1 MLEVV
6 DVDLSY
12 GDHRALANVSLRV
25 GAGEVMA
32 VLGPSGSGKSTLL
45 RAIAGLETPRA
56 GRVLLAGRDITSMD
70 VHRRNVGLMFQD
82 YALFPHLSVSEN
94 VAFGLRMQGRERSV
108 IRRRT
113 DEVLSWV
120 GLEGFAH
127 RRIESLSGG
136 EQQRVAL
143 ARALAP
149 EPRLI
154 MLDEPVG
161 ALDRA
166 LRARLVPELSELIRR
181 VGVTAVYVTH
191 DQDEAFAIADR
202 VAILHRGR
210 IRQVS
215 TPEELWRR
223 PATEFVARFLG
234 FENFADA
241 LVKGSAAATPW
252 GTIQTHLPDGR
263 HRVVI
268 RPDGAALSP
277 SGSLVGAV
285 ETTTFVAG
293 ETRVVL
299 DCRGHPLVVR
309 TAGTGP
315 RAGDEV
321 SVDIDPGSVVPL
333 SSPPAAPDDG
343 QPVSG
348 PKRSVSGPARDHG
361 LPPSP
366 NGASSFHVWWD
377 VPDVPLASV
386 SVILEVLKPPEV
398 SRLAFFAIQASFW
411 SPDRHE
417 GGAHTGIQWNPR
429 HPRNLAVNWGGYD
442 HGGAILPG
450 TESSL
455 PSAPLDPNTRDFAWA
470 PGARYRLTIGPRT
483 SDVRSPG
490 RWPARIEGLD
500 TGEDVVVRYLLCDG
514 DHLRSPVVW
523 SELFTRCD
531 DPPIE
536 VRWSEPSALSLDGEP
551 VAVDRGRVT
560 YQAYDAGGCTNTT
573 VESDRVGIVQ
583 RSCCERRTAHDTFV
597 GWRT

>member
-1 MLEVV
+1 MLELV
-6 DVDLSY
+6 DVSLTY
-12 GDHRALANVSLRV
+12 GDHRALDRVSLEV
-25 GAGEVMA
+25 GTGEVVA
-32 VLGPSGSGKSTLL
+32 VLGPSGSGKSSLL
-45 RAIAGLETPRA
+45 RVIAGLERPRS
-56 GRVLLAGRDITSMD
+56 GRVVLAGRDITELD
-70 VHRRNVGLMFQD
+70 VHRRKVGLMFQD
-82 YALFPHLSVSEN
+82 YALFPHLSVADN
-94 VAFGLRMQGRERSV
+94 VAFGLRMQGRDRPT
-108 IRRRT
+108 IRRRV

-120 GLEGFAH
+120 DLEGFTD

-143 ARALAP
+143 ARSLAP
-149 EPRLI
+149 EPGLI

-166 LRARLVPELSELIRR
+166 LRARLVPELSQLIRR
-181 VGVTAVYVTH
+181 VGVTALYVTH

-241 LVKGSAAATPW
+241 MVEGGSAATPW
-252 GTIQTHLPDGR
+252 GTIRTDLPDGR
-263 HRVVI
+263 HRLVI

-277 SGSLVGAV
+277 SGSLAGTV
-285 ETTTFVAG
+285 EATTFVAG

-299 DCRGHPLVVR
+299 DCHGHPLVVR
-309 TAGTGP
+309 TAGRGP
-315 RAGDEV
+315 RAEDEV
-321 SVDIDPGSVVPL
+321 LVDIDPGSVIPL
-333 SSPPAAPDDG
+333 PSSPAAPRDKH
-343 QPVSG
+343 PVPGSR
-348 PKRSVSGPARDHG
+348 RSVSGPVREHG

-386 SVILEVLKPPEV
+386 SVTLEVLKPPEV
-398 SRLAFFAIQASFW
+398 SRLAFFAIQAFFW
-411 SPDRHE
+411 SPAQHE

-450 TESSL
+450 TASSL
-455 PSAPLDPNTRDFAWA
+455 PSTPLDPNTRDFAWQA
-470 PGARYRLTIGPRT
+470 GARYRLTIGPRT
-483 SDVRSPG
+483 PGVRNPS

-523 SELFTRCD
+523 SEMFTRCD
-531 DPPIE
+531 DPPVE

-551 VAVDRGRVT
+551 VPVNRGRVT
-560 YQAYDAGGCTNTT
+560 YQADDAGGCTNTT
-573 VESDRVGIVQ
+573 VEPDRAGIVQ
-583 RSCCERRTAHDTFV
+583 RSGCERRTAHDTFV

>member
-1 MLEVV
+1 MLEIL
-6 DVDLSY
+6 DITLDY
-12 GDHRALANVSLRV
+12 GKHRALDGIDLSIRS
-25 GAGEVMA
+25 GEVMA
-32 VLGPSGSGKSTLL
+32 VLGPSGSGKSSLL
-45 RAIAGLETPRA
+45 RAIAGLEKPGA
-56 GRVLLAGRDITSMD
+56 GTIELASRDITRVD
-70 VHRRNVGLMFQD
+70 VHRRGVGLMFQD
-82 YALFPHLSVSEN
+82 YALFPHLSVADN
-94 VAFGLRMQGRERSV
+94 VAFGLRMQGKDRPA
-108 IRRRT
+108 IRDRV
-113 DEVLSWV
+113 DEVLAWV
-120 GLEGFAH
+120 DLHGYGD
-127 RRIESLSGG
+127 RGIESLSGG

-149 EPRLI
+149 EPELL

-166 LRARLVPELSELIRR
+166 LRARLVPELSQLLRR
-181 VGVTAVYVTH
+181 IGITALYVTH

-210 IRQVS
+210 IRQVD

-223 PATEFVARFLG
+223 PTTEFVARFLG
-234 FENFADA
+234 FENFADVEVEA
-241 LVKGSAAATPW
+241 GSATTPW
-252 GTIQTHLPDGR
+252 GAIPTHLPDGR

-277 SGSLVGAV
+277 TGSLAGTV
-285 ETTTFVAG
+285 EATTFVAG
-293 ETRVVL
+293 QSRVEV
-299 DCRGHPLVVR
+299 DCSGHSLVVQA
-309 TAGTGP
+309 AGTGP
-315 RAGDEV
+315 PRGTLVRVE
-321 SVDIDPGSVVPL
+321 IDPERVVTLPE
-333 SSPPAAPDDG
+333 PAPSAGAPRVRLE
-343 QPVSG
+343 PVITG
-348 PKRSVSGPARDHG
+348 PVRDRG

-411 SPDRHE
+411 SRGRHE

-442 HGGAILPG
+442 DGGAILAG

-455 PSAPLDPNTRDFAWA
+455 PSTPLDPNTRDFAWI
-470 PGARYRLTIGPRT
+470 PGARYRLTIGPR
-483 SDVRSPG
+483 SPGDGSPG

-500 TGEDVVVRYLLCDG
+500 TGEDVVVRHLLCDG

-536 VRWSEPSALSLDGEP
+536 VRWSDPSVLGLDGEP
-551 VAVDRGRVT
+551 VPVNRGRVT

-573 VESDRVGIVQ
+573 VETDRVGIVQ
-583 RSCCERRTAHDTFV
+583 RSGCERMTAQDTFI

>member
-1 MLEVV
+1 MLEITGITL
-6 DVDLSY
+6 DY
-12 GDHRALANVSLRV
+12 GKHRALDGIDLSV
-25 GAGEVMA
+25 GSGEVMA
-32 VLGPSGSGKSTLL
+32 VLGPSGSGKSSLL
-45 RAIAGLETPRA
+45 RVIAGLEKPAA
-56 GRVLLAGRDITSMD
+56 GRVELASRDITRVD
-70 VHRRNVGLMFQD
+70 VHRRGVGLMFQD
-82 YALFPHLSVSEN
+82 YALFPHLNVTEN
-94 VAFGLRMQGRERSV
+94 VTFGLRMQGRDRRAIRERV
-108 IRRRT
+108 E
-113 DEVLSWV
+113 EVLSWV
-120 GLEGFAH
+120 DLGDYGD
-127 RRIESLSGG
+127 RGVDSLSGG

-143 ARALAP
+143 ARSLAP
-149 EPRLI
+149 EPALL

-166 LRARLVPELSELIRR
+166 LRARLVPELSELLRR
-181 VGVTAVYVTH
+181 IGITALYVTH

-210 IRQVS
+210 IRQVD
-215 TPEELWRR
+215 TPEELWSR

-234 FENFADA
+234 FENFADLA
-241 LVKGSAAATPW
+241 VESGSATSRW
-252 GTIQTHLPDGR
+252 GAIPTHLPDGR

-277 SGSLVGAV
+277 TGSLAGTVDA
-285 ETTTFVAG
+285 TTFVAG
-293 ETRVVL
+293 QTRVEV
-299 DCRGHPLVVR
+299 DCSGHPLVVQ

-315 RAGDEV
+315 PRGTRVLVE
-321 SVDIDPGSVVPL
+321 IDPEMVVAL
-333 SSPPAAPDDG
+333 SEPAHPADAPRARFE
-343 QPVSG
+343 PVASD
-348 PKRSVSGPARDHG
+348 PVRDRG

-386 SVILEVLKPPEV
+386 SVVLEVLEPPAV

-411 SPDRHE
+411 SPTRHE
-417 GGAHTGIQWNPR
+417 GGAHTGLQWNPR

-455 PSAPLDPNTRDFAWA
+455 PSTPLDPNTRDFAWE
-470 PGARYRLTIGPRT
+470 PGARYRLTIGPG
-483 SDVRSPG
+483 SPG
-490 RWPARIEGLD
+490 VQGPSRWPARIEGLD
-500 TGEDVVVRYLLCDG
+500 TGEDVLVRYLLCDG

-551 VAVDRGRVT
+551 VPVDRGRVT

-573 VESDRVGIVQ
+573 VEPDELGIVQ
-583 RSCCERRTAHDTFV
+583 RSGCERRTAHDSLV
-597 GWRT
+597 SWRT

>member
-1 MLEVV
+1 MLELI
-6 DVDLSY
+6 DITLDY
-12 GDHRALANVSLRV
+12 GNHRALDGIDLSMRS
-25 GAGEVMA
+25 GEVMA
-32 VLGPSGSGKSTLL
+32 VLGPSGSGKSSLL
-45 RAIAGLETPRA
+45 RAIAGLERPGT
-56 GRVLLAGRDITSMD
+56 GTIELASRDITRVD
-70 VHRRNVGLMFQD
+70 VHQRGVGLMFQD
-82 YALFPHLSVSEN
+82 YALFPHLSVAEN
-94 VAFGLRMQGRERSV
+94 VAFGLRMQGRDRHSTRERV
-108 IRRRT
+108 A
-113 DEVLSWV
+113 EVLSWV
-120 GLEGFAH
+120 DLHGYGD
-127 RRIESLSGG
+127 RGIESLSGG

-149 EPRLI
+149 EPELL

-166 LRARLVPELSELIRR
+166 LRARLVPELSQLLRR
-181 VGVTAVYVTH
+181 IGITALYVTH

-202 VAILHRGR
+202 VAILHRGK
-210 IRQVS
+210 IRQVD
-215 TPEELWRR
+215 TPEQLWRR

-234 FENFADA
+234 FDNFADVEVRA
-241 LVKGSAAATPW
+241 GFATTPW
-252 GTIQTHLPDGR
+252 GAVPTHLPDGR

-277 SGSLVGAV
+277 TGNLAGTV
-285 ETTTFVAG
+285 EATTFVAG
-293 ETRVVL
+293 QTRVEVN
-299 DCRGHPLVVR
+299 CSGHPLVVH
-309 TAGTGP
+309 TSGTGP
-315 RAGDEV
+315 LRGTRVLVE
-321 SVDIDPGSVVPL
+321 IDPERVVLLPE
-333 SSPPAAPDDG
+333 SPCSADAPRTRSE
-343 QPVSG
+343 PVVTG
-348 PKRSVSGPARDHG
+348 PVRDRG

-411 SPDRHE
+411 SPGRHH

-442 HGGAILPG
+442 HGGTILPG

-455 PSAPLDPNTRDFAWA
+455 PSTPLDPNTRDFAWA

-483 SDVRSPG
+483 PGEGRLG

-514 DHLRSPVVW
+514 DHLRSPLVW

-536 VRWSEPSALSLDGEP
+536 VRWSGPSALGLDGEHVP
-551 VAVDRGRVT
+551 VDRGRVT

-583 RSCCERRTAHDTFV
+583 RSGCERGTAQDTFL
-597 GWRT
+597 GWST

>member
-1 MLEVV
+1 MLEII
-6 DVDLSY
+6 DITLDY
-12 GDHRALANVSLRV
+12 GKHRALDGIDLSIRS
-25 GAGEVMA
+25 GEVMA
-32 VLGPSGSGKSTLL
+32 VLGPSGSGKSSLL
-45 RAIAGLETPRA
+45 RAIAGLEKPGSGTIE
-56 GRVLLAGRDITSMD
+56 LASRDITRVD
-70 VHRRNVGLMFQD
+70 VHRRGVGLMFQD
-82 YALFPHLSVSEN
+82 YALFPHLSVAEN
-94 VAFGLRMQGRERSV
+94 VAFGLRMQGRDRPA
-108 IRRRT
+108 IRDRV
-113 DEVLSWV
+113 DEVLAWV
-120 GLEGFAH
+120 DLHGYGD
-127 RRIESLSGG
+127 RGIESLSGG

-149 EPRLI
+149 EPELL

-166 LRARLVPELSELIRR
+166 LRARLVPELSQLLRR
-181 VGVTAVYVTH
+181 IGITALYVTH

-210 IRQVS
+210 IRQVD

-234 FENFADA
+234 FENFADVE
-241 LVKGSAAATPW
+241 VKAGSATTPW
-252 GTIQTHLPDGR
+252 GAIPTHLPDGR

-277 SGSLVGAV
+277 TGSLAGTV
-285 ETTTFVAG
+285 EATTFVAG
-293 ETRVVL
+293 QTRVEVN
-299 DCRGHPLVVR
+299 CSGQPLVVQ

-315 RAGDEV
+315 PRGSRVLVE
-321 SVDIDPGSVVPL
+321 IDPERVVTL
-333 SSPPAAPDDG
+333 SEPAPSAEAPRSR
-343 QPVSG
+343 SG
-348 PKRSVSGPARDHG
+348 PVVRGPVRDRG

-398 SRLAFFAIQASFW
+398 SRLAFFALQASFW
-411 SPDRHE
+411 SPARHE

-429 HPRNLAVNWGGYD
+429 HPRNLAANWGGYD

-455 PSAPLDPNTRDFAWA
+455 PSTPLDPNTRDFAWT
-470 PGARYRLTIGPRT
+470 PGARYRLTIGPL
-483 SDVRSPG
+483 SPGGGGPG

-500 TGEDVVVRYLLCDG
+500 TGEDVVVRHLLCDG
-514 DHLRSPVVW
+514 DHLRSPLVW

-536 VRWSEPSALSLDGEP
+536 VRWSEPSALGLDGEP
-551 VAVDRGRVT
+551 VPVDRGRVT

-573 VESDRVGIVQ
+573 VETDRVGIVQ
-583 RSCCERRTAHDTFV
+583 RSGCERMTAHDTFL

>member
-1 MLEVV
+1 MLEII
-6 DVDLSY
+6 DITLDY
-12 GDHRALANVSLRV
+12 GKHRALDGIDLSIRS
-25 GAGEVMA
+25 GEVMA
-32 VLGPSGSGKSTLL
+32 VLGPSGSGKSSLL
-45 RAIAGLETPRA
+45 RAIAGLEKPGSGTIE
-56 GRVLLAGRDITSMD
+56 LASRDITRVD
-70 VHRRNVGLMFQD
+70 AHRRGVGLMFQD
-82 YALFPHLSVSEN
+82 YALFPHLSVAEN
-94 VAFGLRMQGRERSV
+94 VAFGLRMQGRDRPA
-108 IRRRT
+108 IRDRV
-113 DEVLSWV
+113 DEVLAWV
-120 GLEGFAH
+120 DLHGYGD
-127 RRIESLSGG
+127 RGIETLSGG

-149 EPRLI
+149 EPELL

-166 LRARLVPELSELIRR
+166 LRARLVPELSQLLRR
-181 VGVTAVYVTH
+181 IGITALYVTH

-210 IRQVS
+210 IHQVD
-215 TPEELWRR
+215 TPEELWLR

-234 FENFADA
+234 FENFADVE
-241 LVKGSAAATPW
+241 VKAGSATTPW
-252 GTIQTHLPDGR
+252 GAIPTHLPDGR

-268 RPDGAALSP
+268 RPDGTALSP
-277 SGSLVGAV
+277 TGRLAGTV
-285 ETTTFVAG
+285 EATTFVAG
-293 ETRVVL
+293 QTRVEVN
-299 DCRGHPLVVR
+299 CSGHPLVVQ

-315 RAGDEV
+315 RTGTRVLVE
-321 SVDIDPGSVVPL
+321 IDPERVVTL
-333 SSPPAAPDDG
+333 SEPAPSADAPR
-343 QPVSG
+343 VRSG
-348 PKRSVSGPARDHG
+348 PVVTGPVRDRG

-386 SVILEVLKPPEV
+386 SVVLEVLKPPEV

-411 SPDRHE
+411 SPARHE

-455 PSAPLDPNTRDFAWA
+455 PSTPHDPNTRDFAWT
-470 PGARYRLTIGPRT
+470 PGARYRLSIGPL
-483 SDVRSPG
+483 SPGSGGPG

-500 TGEDVVVRYLLCDG
+500 TGEDVVVRHLLCDG
-514 DHLRSPVVW
+514 DHLRSPLVW

-551 VAVDRGRVT
+551 VPVDRGRVT

-583 RSCCERRTAHDTFV
+583 RSGCERMTAHDTFL

>member
-1 MLEVV
+1 MLEII
-6 DVDLSY
+6 DITLDY
-12 GDHRALANVSLRV
+12 GKHRALDGIDLSIRS
-25 GAGEVMA
+25 GEVMA
-32 VLGPSGSGKSTLL
+32 VLGPSGSGKSSLL
-45 RAIAGLETPRA
+45 RAIAGLEKPGSGTIE
-56 GRVLLAGRDITSMD
+56 LASHDITRVD
-70 VHRRNVGLMFQD
+70 VHRRGAGLMFQD
-82 YALFPHLSVSEN
+82 YALFPHLSVADN
-94 VAFGLRMQGRERSV
+94 VAFGLRMQGRDRPA
-108 IRRRT
+108 IRDRV
-113 DEVLSWV
+113 DEVLAWV
-120 GLEGFAH
+120 DLHGYGD
-127 RRIESLSGG
+127 RGIESLSGG

-149 EPRLI
+149 EPELL

-166 LRARLVPELSELIRR
+166 LRARLVPELSQLLRR
-181 VGVTAVYVTH
+181 IGSTALYVTH

-210 IRQVS
+210 IRQVD

-234 FENFADA
+234 FENFADVE
-241 LVKGSAAATPW
+241 VKAGSATTPW
-252 GTIQTHLPDGR
+252 GAIPTHLPDGR

-277 SGSLVGAV
+277 TGSLAGTV
-285 ETTTFVAG
+285 EATTFVAG
-293 ETRVVL
+293 QTRVEVN
-299 DCRGHPLVVR
+299 CSGHPLVVQ

-315 RAGDEV
+315 PTGTLVLVE
-321 SVDIDPGSVVPL
+321 IDAERVVTL
-333 SSPPAAPDDG
+333 SEPAPSAEAPRVRSE
-343 QPVSG
+343 PVVTG
-348 PKRSVSGPARDHG
+348 PVRDRG

-377 VPDVPLASV
+377 VPDVPLALV

-398 SRLAFFAIQASFW
+398 SRLAFFALQASFW
-411 SPDRHE
+411 SPARHE

-442 HGGAILPG
+442 DGGAILPG

-455 PSAPLDPNTRDFAWA
+455 PSTPHDPNTRDFTWT
-470 PGARYRLTIGPRT
+470 PRARYRLTIGPL
-483 SDVRSPG
+483 SPG
-490 RWPARIEGLD
+490 SGGPSRWPARIEGLD
-500 TGEDVVVRYLLCDG
+500 TGEDVVVRHLLCDG

-536 VRWSEPSALSLDGEP
+536 VRWSEPSALGLDGEP
-551 VAVDRGRVT
+551 VPVGRGRVT
-560 YQAYDAGGCTNTT
+560 YQAYYAGGCSNTT
-573 VESDRVGIVQ
+573 VETDRVGIVQ
-583 RSCCERRTAHDTFV
+583 RSGCERRTAHDTFL
-597 GWRT
+597 GWKT

>member
-1 MLEVV
+1 MLELI
-6 DVDLSY
+6 DITLDY
-12 GDHRALANVSLRV
+12 GKHRALDGVELSMRS
-25 GAGEVMA
+25 GEVMA
-32 VLGPSGSGKSTLL
+32 VLGPSGSGKSSLL
-45 RAIAGLETPRA
+45 RAIAGLEKPGA
-56 GRVLLAGRDITSMD
+56 GTIELASRDITRVD
-70 VHRRNVGLMFQD
+70 VHRRGVGLMFQD
-82 YALFPHLSVSEN
+82 YALFPHLSVAEN
-94 VAFGLRMQGRERSV
+94 VAFGLRMQGRDRPA
-108 IRRRT
+108 IRDRV
-113 DEVLSWV
+113 DEVLTWV
-120 GLEGFAH
+120 DLDGYGD
-127 RRIESLSGG
+127 RGIESLSGG

-149 EPRLI
+149 EPELL

-166 LRARLVPELSELIRR
+166 LRARLVPELSQLLRR
-181 VGVTAVYVTH
+181 IGITALYVTH

-210 IRQVS
+210 IRQVD

-234 FENFADA
+234 FENFADGE
-241 LVKGSAAATPW
+241 VKAGSATTPW
-252 GTIQTHLPDGR
+252 GAIPTHLPDGR

-277 SGSLVGAV
+277 TGTLAGTV
-285 ETTTFVAG
+285 EATTFVAG
-293 ETRVVL
+293 QTRVEVT
-299 DCRGHPLVVR
+299 CSGHPLVVH

-315 RAGDEV
+315 LKGTRVRVE
-321 SVDIDPGSVVPL
+321 IDPERVVTLPEPAP
-333 SSPPAAPDDG
+333 SAGPPRVRSE
-343 QPVSG
+343 PVVTG
-348 PKRSVSGPARDHG
+348 PVRDRG

-411 SPDRHE
+411 SPGRHE

-429 HPRNLAVNWGGYD
+429 HPRNLAVNWGGYYR
-442 HGGAILPG
+442 GGAILPG
-450 TESSL
+450 TDSPL
-455 PSAPLDPNTRDFAWA
+455 PSTPLDPNTRDFAWM
-470 PGARYRLTIGPRT
+470 PGARYRLTIGPGM
-483 SDVRSPG
+483 PG
-490 RWPARIEGLD
+490 AGGPSRWPARIEGLD

-536 VRWSEPSALSLDGEP
+536 VRWSEPSAVGLEGEP
-551 VAVDRGRVT
+551 VPVDRGRVT

-573 VESDRVGIVQ
+573 VESDRAGVVQ
-583 RSCCERRTAHDTFV
+583 RSGCERMTAQDTFL
-597 GWRT
+597 GWTT

>member
-1 MLEVV
+1 MLELT
-6 DVDLSY
+6 DITLDY
-12 GDHRALANVSLRV
+12 GKHRALDGIDMSMRS
-25 GAGEVMA
+25 GEVMA
-32 VLGPSGSGKSTLL
+32 VLGPSGSGKSSLL
-45 RAIAGLETPRA
+45 RAIAGLERPGT
-56 GRVLLAGRDITSMD
+56 GTIELASRDITRVD
-70 VHRRNVGLMFQD
+70 VHRRGVGLMFQD
-82 YALFPHLSVSEN
+82 YALFPHLSVAEN
-94 VAFGLRMQGRERSV
+94 VAFGLRMQGRDRHSTRERV
-108 IRRRT
+108 A
-113 DEVLSWV
+113 EVLSWV
-120 GLEGFAH
+120 DLHGYGD
-127 RRIESLSGG
+127 RGIESLSGG

-149 EPRLI
+149 EPQLL

-166 LRARLVPELSELIRR
+166 LRARLVPELSQLLRR
-181 VGVTAVYVTH
+181 IGIAALYVTH

-210 IRQVS
+210 IRQVD

-234 FENFADA
+234 FDNFADVD
-241 LVKGSAAATPW
+241 VKAGSATTPW
-252 GTIQTHLPDGR
+252 GAIPTHLPDGR
-263 HRVVI
+263 HRVVV
-268 RPDGAALSP
+268 RPDGAALTP
-277 SGSLVGAV
+277 TGSLAGTV
-285 ETTTFVAG
+285 EATTFVAG
-293 ETRVVL
+293 QTRVEVN
-299 DCRGHPLVVR
+299 CSGHPLVVQ

-315 RAGDEV
+315 LRGTRVLVE
-321 SVDIDPGSVVPL
+321 IDPERVVSLPEPAPSVGAPRARSV
-333 SSPPAAPDDG
+333 PAAAG
-343 QPVSG
+343 PV
-348 PKRSVSGPARDHG
+348 RDRG

-366 NGASSFHVWWD
+366 NGASSFHIWWD

-411 SPDRHE
+411 SPGHHH

-442 HGGAILPG
+442 RGGAILPG

-455 PSAPLDPNTRDFAWA
+455 PSTPLDPNTRDFAWR
-470 PGARYRLTIGPRT
+470 PGARYRLTIGPR
-483 SDVRSPG
+483 SAGDGSPG

-500 TGEDVVVRYLLCDG
+500 TGEDVVVRYLLCEG
-514 DHLRSPVVW
+514 DHLRSPLVW

-536 VRWSEPSALSLDGEP
+536 VRWSEPSALNLDGEP
-551 VAVDRGRVT
+551 VPVNRVRVT

-573 VESDRVGIVQ
+573 VETDRVGIVQ
-583 RSCCERRTAHDTFV
+583 RSGCERMTAHDTFI

>member
-6 DVDLSY
+6 DVDVSY
-12 GDHRALANVSLRV
+12 GDHRALAKVSLQV
-25 GAGEVMA
+25 GAGEVLA

-56 GRVLLAGRDITSMD
+56 GRVLLAGHDITSMD

-82 YALFPHLSVSEN
+82 YALFPHLNVSEN
-94 VAFGLRMQGRERSV
+94 VAFGLRMQGRDRTA

-120 GLEGFAH
+120 GLEGFAD

-149 EPRLI
+149 EPGLL

-166 LRARLVPELSELIRR
+166 LRARLVPELSELIRQ
-181 VGVTAVYVTH
+181 VGVTALYVTH

-202 VAILHRGR
+202 VAVLHEGR

-215 TPEELWRR
+215 TPEELWSR

-241 LVKGSAAATPW
+241 LVEGGGATTPW
-252 GTIQTHLPDGR
+252 GAIQTSLPDGR

-277 SGSLVGAV
+277 AGSLVGTV

-321 SVDIDPGSVVPL
+321 LVDIDPGSVVPL
-333 SSPPAAPDDG
+333 SSSPAPPDDTQPVPGPRPPASD
-343 QPVSG
+343 PV
-348 PKRSVSGPARDHG
+348 RVRG

-411 SPDRHE
+411 SPARHE

-442 HGGAILPG
+442 QRGAILPG

-455 PSAPLDPNTRDFAWA
+455 PSTPHDPNTRDFSWT

-483 SDVRSPG
+483 PGVRHPS

-500 TGEDVVVRYLLCDG
+500 TGEDVVVRHLLCDG
-514 DHLRSPVVW
+514 DQLRSPLVW
-523 SELFTRCD
+523 SELFARCD

-536 VRWSEPSALSLDGEP
+536 VRWSEPSALGLDGEP
-551 VAVDRGRVT
+551 VPVDRGRVT

-573 VESDRVGIVQ
+573 VESDQVGIVQ
-583 RSCCERRTAHDTFV
+583 RSGCERRTAHDSLV

>member
-1 MLEVV
+1 MLDVV
-6 DVDLSY
+6 DVSLTY
-12 GDHRALANVSLRV
+12 GDHLALDRVSLEV
-25 GAGEVMA
+25 GTGEVMA
-32 VLGPSGSGKSTLL
+32 VLGPSGSGKSSLL
-45 RAIAGLETPRA
+45 RVVAGLERPRS
-56 GRVLLAGRDITSMD
+56 GRVALAGKDITD
-70 VHRRNVGLMFQD
+70 LEVHRRNVGLMFQD
-82 YALFPHLSVSEN
+82 YALFPHLNVAEN
-94 VAFGLRMQGRERSV
+94 VAFGLRMQGKDRPTIRSRV
-108 IRRRT
+108 

-120 GLEGFAH
+120 DLDGFAD
-127 RRIESLSGG
+127 RRVESLSGG

-149 EPRLI
+149 EPGLI

-166 LRARLVPELSELIRR
+166 LRSRLVPELSQLIRR
-181 VGVTAVYVTH
+181 VGVTALYVTH

-241 LVKGSAAATPW
+241 RVEGGVAATHW
-252 GTIQTHLPDGR
+252 GKIRTHLPDGR

-268 RPDGAALSP
+268 RPDGAALGP

-285 ETTTFVAG
+285 EATTFVAG

-321 SVDIDPGSVVPL
+321 SVEVDPGSMVPL
-333 SSPPAAPDDG
+333 SSSPAPDG
-343 QPVSG
+343 RQPV
-348 PKRSVSGPARDHG
+348 PAPRRSVSGPARERG
-361 LPPSP
+361 LPPSS

-386 SVILEVLKPPEV
+386 SVILEVLEPPEA

-411 SPDRHE
+411 SPARHE

-442 HGGAILPG
+442 RGGAILPG

-455 PSAPLDPNTRDFAWA
+455 PSTPLDPNTRDFAWK
-470 PGARYRLTIGPRT
+470 PGARYRLTIGPRA
-483 SDVRSPG
+483 PG
-490 RWPARIEGLD
+490 VERPSRWPARIEGLD

-536 VRWSEPSALSLDGEP
+536 VRWSEPSALSLAGEP
-551 VAVDRGRVT
+551 VPVDRGRVT

-583 RSCCERRTAHDTFV
+583 RSGCERRTAHDSFV

>member
-1 MLEVV
+1 MLELI
-6 DVDLSY
+6 DITLDY
-12 GDHRALANVSLRV
+12 GKHRALDGVHLSMRS
-25 GAGEVMA
+25 GEVMA
-32 VLGPSGSGKSTLL
+32 VLGPSGSGKSSLL
-45 RAIAGLETPRA
+45 RAIAGLEKPGA
-56 GRVLLAGRDITSMD
+56 GTIELASRDITRVD
-70 VHRRNVGLMFQD
+70 VHRRGVGLMFQD
-82 YALFPHLSVSEN
+82 YALFPHLSVAEN
-94 VAFGLRMQGRERSV
+94 VAFGLRMQGRDRPA
-108 IRRRT
+108 IRDRV
-113 DEVLSWV
+113 DEVLAWV
-120 GLEGFAH
+120 DLHGYGD
-127 RRIESLSGG
+127 RGIESLSGG

-149 EPRLI
+149 EPELL

-166 LRARLVPELSELIRR
+166 LRARLVPELSQLLRR
-181 VGVTAVYVTH
+181 IGITALYVTH

-210 IRQVS
+210 IRQVD

-234 FENFADA
+234 FENFADVE
-241 LVKGSAAATPW
+241 VKAGSATTPW
-252 GTIQTHLPDGR
+252 GAIPTHLPDGR

-277 SGSLVGAV
+277 TGSLAGTV
-285 ETTTFVAG
+285 EATTFVAG
-293 ETRVVL
+293 QTRVEVN
-299 DCRGHPLVVR
+299 CSGQPLVVQ

-315 RAGDEV
+315 PRGSRVLVE
-321 SVDIDPGSVVPL
+321 IDPERVVTLPE
-333 SSPPAAPDDG
+333 PAPSAEAPRARSE
-343 QPVSG
+343 PVVTG
-348 PKRSVSGPARDHG
+348 PVRDRG

-398 SRLAFFAIQASFW
+398 SRLAFFALQASFW
-411 SPDRHE
+411 SPGHHH

-442 HGGAILPG
+442 DGGAILAG

-455 PSAPLDPNTRDFAWA
+455 ASTPLDPNTRDFAWM
-470 PGARYRLTIGPRT
+470 PGARYRLTIGPR
-483 SDVRSPG
+483 SPGDGSPG

-500 TGEDVVVRYLLCDG
+500 TGEDVVVRHLLCDG

-536 VRWSEPSALSLDGEP
+536 VRWSDPSALGLDGEP
-551 VAVDRGRVT
+551 VPVNRGRVT

-573 VESDRVGIVQ
+573 VETDRVGIVQ
-583 RSCCERRTAHDTFV
+583 RSGCERMTAHDTFL

>member
-1 MLEVV
+1 MLEITGITL
-6 DVDLSY
+6 DY
-12 GDHRALANVSLRV
+12 GKHRALDGIDLSV
-25 GAGEVMA
+25 GSGEVMA
-32 VLGPSGSGKSTLL
+32 VLGPSGSGKSSLL
-45 RAIAGLETPRA
+45 RVIAGLEKPAA
-56 GRVLLAGRDITSMD
+56 GRIELASRDITRVD
-70 VHRRNVGLMFQD
+70 VHRRGVGLMFQD
-82 YALFPHLSVSEN
+82 YALFPHLNVTEN
-94 VAFGLRMQGRERSV
+94 VTFGLRMQGRDRRAIRERV
-108 IRRRT
+108 E
-113 DEVLSWV
+113 EVLSWV
-120 GLEGFAH
+120 DLGDYGD
-127 RRIESLSGG
+127 RGVDSLSGG

-143 ARALAP
+143 ARSLAP
-149 EPRLI
+149 EPALL

-166 LRARLVPELSELIRR
+166 LRARLVPELSELLRR
-181 VGVTAVYVTH
+181 IGITALYVTH

-210 IRQVS
+210 IRQVD
-215 TPEELWRR
+215 TPEELWSR

-234 FENFADA
+234 FENFAEVA
-241 LVKGSAAATPW
+241 VESGSATSQW
-252 GTIQTHLPDGR
+252 GAIPTHLPDGR

-277 SGSLVGAV
+277 TGSLAGTVDA
-285 ETTTFVAG
+285 TTFVAG
-293 ETRVVL
+293 QTRVEV
-299 DCRGHPLVVR
+299 DCSGHPLVVQ

-315 RAGDEV
+315 PRGTPVLVE
-321 SVDIDPGSVVPL
+321 IDPERVVAL
-333 SSPPAAPDDG
+333 SEPAHPADAPRARLE
-343 QPVSG
+343 PVASG
-348 PKRSVSGPARDHG
+348 PVRDRG

-386 SVILEVLKPPEV
+386 SVILEVLEPPAV

-411 SPDRHE
+411 SPARHE
-417 GGAHTGIQWNPR
+417 GGAHTGLQWNPR
-429 HPRNLAVNWGGYD
+429 HPQNMAVNWGGYD
-442 HGGAILPG
+442 RGGAILPG

-455 PSAPLDPNTRDFAWA
+455 PSTPLDPNTRDFAWE
-470 PGARYRLTIGPRT
+470 PGARYRLTIGPCT
-483 SDVRSPG
+483 PG
-490 RWPARIEGLD
+490 VQGPSRWPARIEGLD

-551 VAVDRGRVT
+551 VPVDRGRVT

-573 VESDRVGIVQ
+573 VEPDEVGIVQ
-583 RSCCERRTAHDTFV
+583 RSGCERRTAHDSLV